1 MKYSVLKWGL
11 LLFFC
16 FGNIL
21 ALEAEDTVKIS
32 ISINYAIDLSD
43 TYGGGNLFSGESTFA
58 LSWFGLK
65 GSFGH
70 LNSQYYS
77 LVEVPYSDLGQTLEL
92 YIPEISF
99 MSLGSLSL
107 FVRPVS
113 KKWITMDVVFG
124 ASMGRA
130 KSFFIK
136 DIEYEY
142 SLQEQRLTY
151 VFTDYHY
158 VRKNHF
164 GYHSGID
171 MTFYIYKNF
180 GIQLNARM
188 HDMKSG
194 SLFFVGT
201 GLSFKL

>member
-1 MKYSVLKWGL
+1 MTSHPFGNRLSQRGGLNLLKMKYSVLKWGL

-142 SLQEQRLTY
+142 SLHHEHQQI
-151 VFTDYHY
+151 F
-158 VRKNHF
+158 
-164 GYHSGID
+164 SS
-171 MTFYIYKNF
+171 
-180 GIQLNARM
+180 LNTLLQILLI
-188 HDMKSG
+188 H
-194 SLFFVGT
+194 
-201 GLSFKL
+201 